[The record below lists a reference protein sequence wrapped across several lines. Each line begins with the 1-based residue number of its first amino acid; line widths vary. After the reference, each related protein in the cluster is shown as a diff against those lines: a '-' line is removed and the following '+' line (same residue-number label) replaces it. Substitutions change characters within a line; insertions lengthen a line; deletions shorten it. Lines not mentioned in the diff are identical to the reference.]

1 MNTADSQPVGKSNA
15 DNAASYPATGTLAAP
30 FAGTV
35 LIRNVKPYGET
46 DGVNIVIEDGVIT
59 DVDAASDTQ
68 ADRVIEGKGAVLLP
82 GLVDI
87 HVHLREPGREDTE
100 TIATGSAAA
109 AAGTASGS
117 GMNGRSAVSFSA
129 DSVSLFS
136 AGAVLALGLRPR
148 RFGAAGCEVSL
159 PASPAGRS
167 SVISSMFSLP

>member
-1 MNTADSQPVGKSNA
+1 MNTADSQLGDKSTA

-68 ADRVIEGKGAVLLP
+68 ADRVVEGNGAVLLP

-109 AAGTASGS
+109 AKGGFTAVFTPSWTSRLSRNPCGPKA
-117 GMNGRSAVSFSA
+117 NRLDCATFTPSAPLLKVCKVKS
-129 DSVSLFS
+129 SL
-136 AGAVLALGLRPR
+136 
-148 RFGAAGCEVSL
+148 
-159 PASPAGRS
+159 S
-167 SVISSMFSLP
+167 SE